1 MRLSSQPLVADAERG
16 PEEAALL
23 TRLSIFVR
31 MRWLAILGIVAA
43 TLVASLGFGIS
54 FPTLPIYL
62 ICAVIAIY
70 NVVLLRSLSSLRR
83 QKQGSIVGLA
93 RLYSNVHIVLDLLA
107 LTAILHFA
115 GGIEN
120 PFIFY
125 FVFHIIAAS
134 VVLPY
139 RTVYTLATVAIA
151 LVGLLVGLEAAAI
164 LPHYNLGGFVPAT
177 LYHEAAMILAVMAS
191 LATIL
196 YGSAYMATS
205 ISGELRKRQRE
216 VVELRDQLLKE
227 KTSEL
232 EQSTQE
238 IAKLEEDKKRFL
250 SFLGVAAH
258 DLKAPLAAIQSYVS
272 VMLGGFA
279 GEISDKQKQM
289 LQRSSVRINELIR
302 LISDL
307 LDIPRIETGQLIQEM
322 KETSLQQVIRE
333 SLPEQ
338 IRLAEEKG
346 LKLKVELPEAPL
358 LVYVAAPRL
367 QQVIT
372 NLLSN
377 AVAYTPSGSITVRA
391 RDCGDEVEVQV
402 ADTGIGIPADDL
414 PRMFEDFFRASNV
427 PVKGT
432 GLGLSI
438 TRRIIQAH
446 GGRIHVES
454 PDPDSGVGTRF
465 TFTLPKKV
473 KEATL
478 HESRDQS

>member
-1 MRLSSQPLVADAERG
+1 MSSALPVTEAERG

-54 FPTLPIYL
+54 FPTVPIYVICGL
-62 ICAVIAIY
+62 IAVY
-70 NVVLLRSLSSLRR
+70 NGVLLRQVTGL
-83 QKQGSIVGLA
+83 QKQRAGSVLA
-93 RLYSNVHIVLDLLA
+93 RSGLYSNLHIVFDLLA

-120 PFIFY
+120 PFSFY

-134 VVLPY
+134 IVLPK
-139 RTVYTLATVAIA
+139 RSVYTLATVAIM
-151 LVGLLVGLEAAAI
+151 LVGLLVGLEAATI
-164 LPHYNLGGFVPAT
+164 LPHYNLGGFVPPTFYQQPAT
-177 LYHEAAMILAVMAS
+177 ILGVMAS

-227 KTSEL
+227 KTDEL
-232 EQSTQE
+232 AESTQE
-238 IAKLEEDKKRFL
+238 IAKLEEEKKRFL
-250 SFLGVAAH
+250 SFIGVAAH
-258 DLKAPLAAIQSYVS
+258 DLKSPLAAIQSYIS
-272 VMLGGFA
+272 VMAGGFA
-279 GEISDKQKQM
+279 GEVNEKQKTM

-307 LDIPRIETGQLIQEM
+307 LDIPRIETGQLIHEM
-322 KETSLQQVIRE
+322 KEISLQQVIRE

-338 IRLAEEKG
+338 QRLADEKG
-346 LKLKVELPEAPL
+346 LKLRVELPEAPL
-358 LVYVAAPRL
+358 LVYVSAPRL

-372 NLLSN
+372 NLLAN
-377 AVAYTPSGSITVRA
+377 AVAYTPSGSVVVRA
-391 RDCGDEVEVQV
+391 RDCGDEVEMQV
-402 ADTGIGIPADDL
+402 SDTGIGIPAEDL
-414 PRMFEDFFRASNV
+414 PRIFEDFFRASNV
-427 PVKGT
+427 PTKGT

-438 TRRIIQAH
+438 TRRIVEAH
-446 GGRIHVES
+446 GGRIRVES
-454 PDPDSGVGTRF
+454 PDPDRGTGSRF
-465 TFTLPKKV
+465 TFMLPKKV
-473 KEATL
+473 KEASL
-478 HESRDQS
+478 DESRHQS